1 MKKLIAVFFSLSLMA
16 SAALASPKLIDV
28 SVKGMMCSSC
38 AKTMKTKFQSQNG
51 VQNVSVDLKAGLVHV
66 TMADGKDISDDQ
78 IKTLVNSTDYK
89 VAGIAR
95 K

>member
-16 SAALASPKLIDV
+16 QAALANPKLIDV
-28 SVKGMMCSSC
+28 TVKGMMCSSC
-38 AKTMKTKFQSQNG
+38 AKTMKTKFQAQNG
-51 VQNVSVDLKAGLVHV
+51 VQSVNVDLKKGLVHV

-78 IKTLVNSTDYK
+78 IKTIVDGTDYK